1 MLNDLARR
9 LASCD
14 PRWCVSE
21 YRDRDVTWAQPGRQR
36 RPVASAILPVILAG
50 SSVLGGSLTCGR
62 SRARRGLRGEDR
74 RLRRCGSPRREVT
87 LVATLRPPNRRPVDA
102 VADRVPTSV
111 STAFALW
118 MVALTAGLF
127 ETVLAVMAVA
137 VGRDIPVSSRSITHE
152 VDDVVAAARAVGE
165 PVVLYGHSDGAV
177 IALEALAASP
187 ASFSGAVIFEPPVAI
202 GSALSGEDTRPGQAM
217 AVFSHRVV
225 GLTSW
230 QARLVGLAVTL
241 LRKYRRLVPGQI
253 RFLGS
258 LGSPRRTP
266 RHLPPDPHADGA
278 PRSGA

>member
-1 MLNDLARR
+1 VLNDLARR

-127 ETVLAVMAVA
+127 ETVLAVMAVPSGGISRSHRA
-137 VGRDIPVSSRSITHE
+137 RSRTRWTTSWPRRVRSRNPWSSTAIPTVRSSRSRHW
-152 VDDVVAAARAVGE
+152 R
-165 PVVLYGHSDGAV
+165 HHRRRS
-177 IALEALAASP
+177 
-187 ASFSGAVIFEPPVAI
+187 
-202 GSALSGEDTRPGQAM
+202 QA
-217 AVFSHRVV
+217 
-225 GLTSW
+225 
-230 QARLVGLAVTL
+230 
-241 LRKYRRLVPGQI
+241 P
-253 RFLGS
+253 
-258 LGSPRRTP
+258 
-266 RHLPPDPHADGA
+266 
-278 PRSGA
+278 